1 MKIKLSKLIGFQVIV
16 LCIICLSACGNNPT
30 ECIEVNSKEE
40 CKIKYEEYEKR
51 YNDTLSKTEKLKE
64 IRAKKKTKADRIDV
78 LIQKLNSSEQVFDVF
93 DESLW
98 ALMVEKVVAYDEER
112 FVFHLYNGME
122 VEG

>member
-1 MKIKLSKLIGFQVIV
+1 MI
-16 LCIICLSACGNNPT
+16 T
-30 ECIEVNSKEE
+30 E

-51 YNDTLSKTEKLKE
+51 YNDTFSKTEKLKE

-112 FVFHLYNGME
+112 FVFHLYNGIE